1 MIKTGFIHGMSFRNT
16 STANKTVVIKGW
28 VLSFLDASF
37 LNFRR
42 VNTSE
47 YL

>member
-1 MIKTGFIHGMSFRNT
+1 MIKTGIIHAMSFRNT
-16 STANKTVVIKGW
+16 STANKTVVNKGW
-28 VLSFLDASF
+28 VLYLLDASF